1 MTAEEALDRRISN
14 MDGDSALPRSNGEL
28 IFDSPWESRAFGIAV
43 ALHGDR
49 RFDWEEFRAELIGEI
64 TRADAEASQS
74 PQAEGSSYYERW
86 LMSLESVLVARGL
99 LGKAEVEGRAAEYAS
114 GARSDDD
121 H

>member
-1 MTAEEALDRRISN
+1 MTAQEALDRRISN

-49 RFDWEEFRAELIGEI
+49 RFDWREFRAGLIDEI
-64 TRADAEASQS
+64 NRAETEAS
-74 PQAEGSSYYERW
+74 ETSYYERW
-86 LMSLESVLVARGL
+86 LVSLESVLVARGL
-99 LGKAEVEGRAAEYAS
+99 LSKAEVEGRAAEYAS

>member
-1 MTAEEALDRRISN
+1 MTADQALDRRISN
-14 MDGDSALPRSNGEL
+14 MEGESALPRSNGEL

-49 RFDWEEFRAELIGEI
+49 RFDWEEFRVELIDEI
-64 TRADAEASQS
+64 TRADAEAS
-74 PQAEGSSYYERW
+74 ASSYYERW

-99 LGKAEVEGRAAEYAS
+99 LSKAEVEGRAAEYAS